1 MPNIVVKSGEARIKF
16 RDLLDQVL
24 TGKGDVIIERHGKS
38 VAVLISAAEYEQLR
52 GKLETIRSVRETAAA
67 YKTLKPGQAIINDK
81 ERTATIS
88 LDWYN
93 DMIAEQESLFEVIR
107 EIQDEVPD
115 LSEDEIQ
122 EIVEVAIRKVRAE
135 NVTRSA

>member
-52 GKLETIRSVRETAAA
+52 GKLETMRSVRETAAA
-67 YKTLKPGQAIINDK
+67 YKTLKAGQAIINT
-81 ERTATIS
+81 EEGTATIS

-93 DMIAEQESLFEVIR
+93 NLIAEREARFAVIK
-107 EIQDEVPD
+107 EIQDAQEDRDPEEVERD
-115 LSEDEIQ
+115 
-122 EIVEVAIRKVRAE
+122 VAEAIERVRRRNASSS
-135 NVTRSA
+135 N

>member
-52 GKLETIRSVRETAAA
+52 GKLETMRSVRETAAA
-67 YKTLKPGQAIINDK
+67 YKTLKAGQAIINT
-81 ERTATIS
+81 EEGTATIS

-93 DMIAEQESLFEVIR
+93 NVIAEREARFAVIK
-107 EIQDEVPD
+107 EIQDAQEDRDPEEVERD
-115 LSEDEIQ
+115 
-122 EIVEVAIRKVRAE
+122 VAEAIERVRRRNASSS
-135 NVTRSA
+135 N

>member
-1 MPNIVVKSGEARIKF
+1 MPYTVVKSGEARIKF

-52 GKLETIRSVRETAAA
+52 GKLETMRSVRETAAA
-67 YKTLKPGQAIINDK
+67 YKTLKAGQAIINT
-81 ERTATIS
+81 EEGTATIS

-93 DMIAEQESLFEVIR
+93 NVIAEREARFAVIK
-107 EIQDEVPD
+107 EIQDAQEDRDPEEVERD
-115 LSEDEIQ
+115 
-122 EIVEVAIRKVRAE
+122 VAEAIERVRRRNASSS
-135 NVTRSA
+135 N

>member
-67 YKTLKPGQAIINDK
+67 YKTLKAGQAIINT
-81 ERTATIS
+81 EEGTATIS

-93 DMIAEQESLFEVIR
+93 NVIAEREARFAVIK
-107 EIQDEVPD
+107 EIQDAQEDRDPEEVERD
-115 LSEDEIQ
+115 
-122 EIVEVAIRKVRAE
+122 VAEAIERVRRRNASSS
-135 NVTRSA
+135 N